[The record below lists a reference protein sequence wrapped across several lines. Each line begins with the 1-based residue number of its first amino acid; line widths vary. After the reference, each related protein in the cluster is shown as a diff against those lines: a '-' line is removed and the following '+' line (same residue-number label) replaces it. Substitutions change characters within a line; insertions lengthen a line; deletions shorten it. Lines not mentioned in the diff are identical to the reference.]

1 MMILLLGLFRANLK
15 NGLTV
20 DEDRVPTL
28 FATDSLAGE
37 GGGAPQMTTT
47 RCPRC
52 LDDSASGLE
61 PTSGVLKVHI
71 EVLMLIGKRKGHIDL
86 DFMMI

>member
-1 MMILLLGLFRANLK
+1 MSCGRRRAKSCPARLCLV
-15 NGLTV
+15 GWAA
-20 DEDRVPTL
+20 P
-28 FATDSLAGE
+28 E
-37 GGGAPQMTTT
+37 GAAHVVRRGYPGSYPH

-52 LDDSASGLE
+52 LDDSTSGLE

>member
-1 MMILLLGLFRANLK
+1 
-15 NGLTV
+15 
-20 DEDRVPTL
+20 
-28 FATDSLAGE
+28 
-37 GGGAPQMTTT
+37 MTTT